1 MHSKVGQSIQ
11 FVVPGERLGVIEEF
25 VPGRGTYEEDGTI
38 YSEAIGLAKI
48 DTVNK
53 TVEIQRKTKKPLIP
67 EENSTVIGVVTSAQD
82 KLAQVS
88 ILEIDQVRVGTPF
101 SGILHISSSSPRY
114 ERTMKDVCKTGDIVR
129 ARIASTK
136 NRVPQLTTIGRG
148 LGVVKAYCSQCGQPL
163 VQRNHLL
170 QCPSCGRVE
179 RRKMSDDYGRYVT

>member
-1 MHSKVGQSIQ
+1 MHSKVGQSVQ

-38 YSEAIGLAKI
+38 FSEAIGLAKI
-48 DTVNK
+48 DTINK

-67 EENSTVIGVVTSAQD
+67 EENSTVISIVTSTQD

-114 ERTMKDVCKTGDIVR
+114 ERTMKEVCKTGDIVR
-129 ARIASTK
+129 ARIVSTK

-163 VQRNHLL
+163 AQRNHLL
-170 QCPSCGRVE
+170 QCPSCGKVE
-179 RRKMSDDYGRYVT
+179 RRKMSDDYGRYVA

>member
-1 MHSKVGQSIQ
+1 MHSKVGQSVQ

-25 VPGRGTYEEDGTI
+25 VPGHGTYEEDGTI

-48 DTVNK
+48 DTINK

-67 EENSTVIGVVTSAQD
+67 EENSTVISVVTSTQD

-88 ILEIDQVRVGTPF
+88 ILEIDQLRVGTPF

-114 ERTMKDVCKTGDIVR
+114 ERTMREVCKTGDIVR
-129 ARIASTK
+129 ARIVSTK

-179 RRKMSDDYGRYVT
+179 RRKMSEDYGRSVT

>member
-1 MHSKVGQSIQ
+1 MHSKVGQSVQ

-25 VPGRGTYEEDGTI
+25 VPGPGTYEEEGTI
-38 YSEAIGLAKI
+38 YSEAIGLAKLDMI
-48 DTVNK
+48 NK

-67 EENSTVIGVVTSAQD
+67 EENSTVISVVTSTQD

-88 ILEIDQVRVGTPF
+88 ILEIDQVHVGTPF

-114 ERTMKDVCKTGDIVR
+114 ERTMKEVCKTGDIVR
-129 ARIASTK
+129 AKIVSTK

-170 QCPSCGRVE
+170 QCPSCGKVE
-179 RRKMSDDYGRYVT
+179 RRKMSDDYGRYVA